1 MRPLPDTRNHEAAR
15 QHERWGRQAGRLTA
29 IQPEP
34 AFLLKDSVDDMPTML
49 REDNG
54 GEKNLLAAM
63 RARSSLERARAVRS
77 PCFASELAS

>member
-34 AFLLKDSVDDMPTML
+34 AFLLKDSVGDMPTML
-49 REDNG
+49 REDRTFMH
-54 GEKNLLAAM
+54 A
-63 RARSSLERARAVRS
+63 
-77 PCFASELAS
+77 